1 MDKEPVSF
9 YQINFL
15 ARSMARKFKED
26 KITHVIGLARGGLIP
41 ATIISYELDV
51 PLLSYSIS
59 SYDDTTKTDEFKIN
73 QFVHFTDLKS
83 KDTDLQS
90 LKQTED
96 AIEKL
101 DKLIAVYE
109 EDSGLISVS
118 VLAEEPGL
126 AADIANYISEYIV
139 EFITERQIYQ
149 PSRPVIPAS
158 ARSSGGPRRDYLGQT
173 GQAS

>member
-1 MDKEPVSF
+1 MDKQPISF

-15 ARSMARKFKED
+15 ARSIARKFKED

-83 KDTDLQS
+83 KDTDPHVLVVDDICDTGDTMGHVTNKLALGS
-90 LKQTED
+90 IPYTTACICTK
-96 AIEKL
+96 EKFTHWL
-101 DKLIAVYE
+101 DHYGIV
-109 EDSGLISVS
+109 VS
-118 VLAEEPGL
+118 
-126 AADIANYISEYIV
+126 DDKWIV
-139 EFITERQIYQ
+139 FPWE
-149 PSRPVIPAS
+149 
-158 ARSSGGPRRDYLGQT
+158 
-173 GQAS
+173 